1 MMLLRLITLLLM
13 LTLALPQPVN
23 AASPIEEAFGTGAA
37 KDEVFA
43 DLTPLVEKIRLR
55 GPNSLATPI
64 PGTTFISICYHN
76 VEDDEP
82 DQTFMGVSTARMIAQ
97 INWFKQNGYQPV
109 SLDDILAAKNGGKP
123 LPEKALLLTFDDGYT
138 SFYTH
143 VYPVLKA
150 HNFPSVFAVVG
161 AWLEKGRPDDL
172 VEYGDRQLPRSAFV
186 STAQLR
192 EMVDSGLVEIASHSN
207 NLHRGILAN
216 PQGNMEPA
224 AVTREYDPKTNT
236 YESDTA
242 YMKRIDDDAKA
253 IAKKIRQYTGKSPR
267 AMVWP
272 YGAYNQMAADI
283 YAKNGMDI
291 ALTLEDGYGTVN
303 NLTAIPRYLV
313 SANPDMGEFARDVNE
328 SQRLGHTRIVQVDLD
343 YVYDPDPVQLAK
355 NVDKLIARI
364 YSMQISAVYLQAF
377 ADPTGSGFAKEL
389 YFPNRHLPMRSDLF
403 NRVAWQLATRAHV
416 KVYAWMPVLAYDFGD
431 EVTTVTAWNP
441 KTDAVAP
448 DAKAYRR
455 VSPFDAAARR
465 KVIDLYEDLARSS
478 PINGILFHDD
488 ALLSDF
494 EDASAPALAAY
505 SAAGFPAS
513 IQVIRGNPQTMK
525 DWTRFKTDTLI
536 NFTQELAAHARIYRT
551 PVATVRNIYAPL
563 MTDPNSEEWFAQ
575 DYDRFLES
583 YDYTAIMAMPYM
595 ENVDEDDADEW
606 FTNIVEKVAA
616 RPNGLR
622 RTVFELQA
630 VDWRKT
636 QNGEDRAI
644 PTATLGKHIRLLQR
658 KGALNIGYYP
668 DDFVANHPD
677 PKELHKD
684 FSLQNYPYT
693 P

>member
-1 MMLLRLITLLLM
+1 MMFLRLITLLLM
-13 LTLALPQPVN
+13 LSLAVPVH
-23 AASPIEEAFGTGAA
+23 AAATAIDEAFAAGA

-43 DLTPLVEKIRLR
+43 DLTPLVQKIRLR
-55 GPNSLATPI
+55 GPNSLQQPV

-76 VEDDEP
+76 VEDNEP

-97 INWFKQNGYQPV
+97 INWFKQNGYHPV
-109 SLDDILAAKNGGKP
+109 SLDEILAAKNGAKP
-123 LPEKALLLTFDDGYT
+123 LPDKALLLTFDDGYS

-161 AWLEKGRPDDL
+161 KWLEKGRPDDL

-186 STAQLR
+186 TAAQLR
-192 EMVDSGLVEIASHSN
+192 EMADSGLVEIASHSN

-224 AVTREYDPKTNT
+224 AITREYDPKTGT

-242 YMKRIDDDAKA
+242 YMKRIDDDARA
-253 IAKKIRQYTGKSPR
+253 IASKIRQYTGKKPR
-267 AMVWP
+267 VMVWP

-291 ALTLEDGYGTVN
+291 AMTLEDGYGTVN

-313 SANPDMGEFARDVNE
+313 SANPDMSEFARDLND
-328 SQRLGHTRIVQVDLD
+328 SQRTSHTRIVQVDLD
-343 YVYDPDPVQLAK
+343 YVYDPDPAQQAR
-355 NVDKLIARI
+355 NIDKLISRI
-364 YSMQISAVYLQAF
+364 YNMQISAVYLQAF
-377 ADPTGSGFAKEL
+377 ADPTGSGLAKEL
-389 YFPNRHLPMRSDLF
+389 YFPNRHLPVRHDLF

-416 KVYAWMPVLAYDFGD
+416 KVYAWMPVLAYDFGNS
-431 EVTTVTAWNP
+431 VATVTAWNP
-441 KTDAVAP
+441 KTDTVAP
-448 DAKAYRR
+448 DVKAYAR
-455 VSPFDAAARR
+455 VSPFDPVARR
-465 KVIDLYEDLARSS
+465 KIIDLYEDLARSS

-505 SAAGFPAS
+505 AAAGLPAS
-513 IQVIRGNPQTMK
+513 IREIRASPEAMK
-525 DWTRFKTDTLI
+525 RWTRFKTDTLI
-536 NFTQELAAHARIYRT
+536 AFTQELAQHARIYRT

-595 ENVDEDDADEW
+595 ENVDEGDAEEW
-606 FTNIVEKVAA
+606 FSTMVEKVAS
-616 RPNGLR
+616 RPEGLR

-630 VDWRKT
+630 VDWRKM
-636 QNGEDRAI
+636 QDGKDRAI
-644 PTATLGKHIRLLQR
+644 PTGTLGRHIRLLQR

-677 PKELHKD
+677 AKELHKD
-684 FSLQNYPYT
+684 FSLQNYPYN

>member
-1 MMLLRLITLLLM
+1 MMLLRFITLLLM
-13 LTLALPQPVN
+13 LSLAMPVR
-23 AASPIEEAFGTGAA
+23 AASPIEEAFGAGAA

-43 DLTPLVEKIRLR
+43 DLTPLVEKVRLR
-55 GPNSLATPI
+55 GPNSVSTPI

-76 VEDDEP
+76 VEDDDP
-82 DQTFMGVSTARMIAQ
+82 DQTFMGVSTARMVAQ
-97 INWFKQNGYQPV
+97 INWFKQNGYHPV
-109 SLDDILAAKNGGKP
+109 SLDEILAAKNGGKP
-123 LPEKALLLTFDDGYT
+123 LPDKALLLTFDDGYT

-150 HNFPSVFAVVG
+150 HEFPSVFAVVG
-161 AWLEKGRPDDL
+161 AWLEKGHPDDL
-172 VEYGDRQLPRSAFV
+172 VDYGDKQLPRSAFV
-186 STAQLR
+186 TTAQLR
-192 EMVDSGLVEIASHSN
+192 EMADSGLVEIASHSN

-216 PQGNMEPA
+216 PQGNVQPA
-224 AVTREYDPKTNT
+224 AITREYNPKTGT

-253 IAKKIRQYTGKSPR
+253 ISKKIKQYTGKKPR

-283 YAKNGMDI
+283 YARNGMDI
-291 ALTLEDGYGTVN
+291 AMTLEDGYATAH

-313 SANPDMGEFARDVNE
+313 SANPDMGEFARDVND
-328 SQRLGHTRIVQVDLD
+328 SQRINHTRIVQVDLD
-343 YVYDPDPVQLAK
+343 YVYDPDQTQMAK
-355 NVDKLIARI
+355 NIDQLIARI
-364 YSMQISAVYLQAF
+364 YNMKISAVYLQAF
-377 ADPTGSGFAKEL
+377 ADPTGSGLAKEL
-389 YFPNRHLPMRSDLF
+389 YFPNRHLPVRHDLF
-403 NRVAWQLATRAHV
+403 NRVAWQLATRADV

-431 EVTTVTAWNP
+431 DVETVTAWDP
-441 KTDAVAP
+441 KTETSAP
-448 DAKAYRR
+448 DEKAYRR
-455 VSPFDAAARR
+455 LSPFDPEARR
-465 KVIDLYEDLARSS
+465 KIIDLYEDLARSS

-513 IQVIRGNPQTMK
+513 IQIIRANPQTMQ

-536 NFTQELAAHARIYRT
+536 SFTQELAAHARIYRS

-563 MTDPNSEEWFAQ
+563 MTTPNSEEWFAQ
-575 DYDRFLES
+575 DYDRFLAS

-606 FTNIVEKVAA
+606 FTKMVEKVAA
-616 RPNGLR
+616 RPEGLR

-636 QNGEDRAI
+636 QEGEDRAI
-644 PTATLGKHIRLLQR
+644 PTSTLGKHIRLLQR

-668 DDFVANHPD
+668 DDFVQNHPNAT
-677 PKELHKD
+677 ELHKD
-684 FSLQNYPYT
+684 FSLQSYRYNP
-693 P
+693 